1 VHVTKPAKETQHQ
14 NSTNTQ
20 NRNTKQTKKQANNN
34 NNNNNNNNRSSSISS
49 SKLKGKFGSIA
60 RKIFNIFTTK
70 DSYTGSATWNT
81 ESTAV

>member
-20 NRNTKQTKKQANNN
+20 NRNTKQTKKQA

>member
-1 VHVTKPAKETQHQ
+1 MHVTKPAKETQHQ

-20 NRNTKQTKKQANNN
+20 NRNTKQTKKQA